1 MERPKMYD
9 KIEVKIQTAE
19 FTMELVSECHRT
31 KHRIFS
37 IKFTESCNLL
47 FLCKFKAW
55 PIRLW

>member
-1 MERPKMYD
+1 MYD

-55 PIRLW
+55 PIRL